1 MNDDSSRI
9 KDNLKPLDLTGLSL
23 PAVGSSRAN
32 YQRRLLVERVLA
44 SFPPEEDHTLL
55 FDVLVLVF
63 NWHSKALWWL
73 QTPEEK
79 ATAILCQEITRL
91 LQLHKRAR
99 TRESNSRVGVEEL
112 LRTIE
117 GGE

>member
-9 KDNLKPLDLTGLSL
+9 IDNLEPLDLTGLPL

-32 YQRRLLVERVLA
+32 SQRRLLVERVLA
-44 SFPPEEDHTLL
+44 SFPPEEDLTLL

-63 NWHSKALWWL
+63 NWHGQALWWL

-79 ATAILCQEITRL
+79 ATAILCQKITRL
-91 LQLHKRAR
+91 LQLHKEAR
-99 TRESNSRVGVEEL
+99 TRESNSHVWA
-112 LRTIE
+112 E